1 MDDIYTKINKMYN
14 NKNYLARYGLDIL
27 ITMIICLIFFVAT
40 SYFYVMNNLKP
51 IVADWSNQRC
61 SPVVI
66 PFAGWINNGTTT
78 TPMEFTEQNFTGCI
92 QTILGNITGYAF
104 APIYYLMTAITEA
117 FQDLVDAI
125 DAVRSEFDVIRN
137 AISDF
142 SEEVM
147 SKILNTTMPLVTFI
161 IAAKDMAGKAIGT
174 LTASVYTLIGSY
186 LGLSSLLLFI
196 VKLVLDILIVLA
208 VIIVASWVLAVFF
221 PPAATLAIG
230 NTVIMTAIMVPII
243 LMKVFMDDVMSLS
256 TGDPPSIPSSSHCF
270 SEETIISLAGRK
282 KRKISE
288 INIGDKLAD
297 GSIVTGTM
305 ELSSSGQEI
314 YVLDGV
320 TVTGNHSVYH
330 EEMGW
335 IRVDEHP
342 RGCCLDDFRQPY
354 VYCLNTNTKTIKIGK
369 NTYADWDDLDD
380 MDIAELRVNCA
391 DYGLLPREF
400 KNKDIHTYLDA
411 GLHED
416 TLIEL
421 EDGQSVNIKD
431 VCVNDILRF
440 GEKVVGVVKTD
451 ATDIIGI
458 YEYVLK
464 NGSELKG
471 SGNLQIK
478 DPSLGK
484 FNTFD
489 LEGKEISDV
498 KYLYHLLTNCGDF
511 VVNGIR
517 LGDYNSGIEKYISS
531 DGAKNLP
538 EIF

>member
-1 MDDIYTKINKMYN
+1 MENIYTKINKMYN
-14 NKNYLARYGLDIL
+14 KKTYLASYGLDIL
-27 ITMIICLIFFVAT
+27 ITIIICLIFFVAT
-40 SYFYVMNNLKP
+40 SYFYIMNNLKP
-51 IVADWSNQRC
+51 IVADWSNQKC
-61 SPVVI
+61 SPAVI
-66 PFAGWINNGTTT
+66 PFAGLINNGTTT
-78 TPMEFTEQNFTGCI
+78 TPMEFTEQNFTNCI

-104 APIYYLMTAITEA
+104 APIYYLMQVITDA
-117 FQDLVDAI
+117 FQELVDAI
-125 DAVRSEFDVIRN
+125 DAIRSEFDVIRN
-137 AISDF
+137 SISNF
-142 SEEVM
+142 AEEIM
-147 SKILNTTMPLVTFI
+147 GKILNVVMPLVTFI
-161 IAAKDMAGKAIGT
+161 IASKDMAGKAIGT
-174 LTASVYTLIGSY
+174 LTASLYTLIGSY

-196 VKLVLDILIVLA
+196 VKLVLEILIVLA

-256 TGDPPSIPSSSHCF
+256 TGSPPSIPSCF
-270 SEETIISLAGRK
+270 AEETIIYMAGRK
-282 KRKISE
+282 KKKISR
-288 INIGDKLAD
+288 IKVGDKLAD
-297 GSIVTGTM
+297 GSIVTGIM
-305 ELSSSGQEI
+305 QLSSSGQEI
-314 YVLDGV
+314 YKLDGV

-330 EEMGW
+330 EENGW

-342 RGCCLDDFRQPY
+342 RGCSIDDFREPY

-411 GLHED
+411 GLHES

-421 EDGQSVNIKD
+421 EDGQSVNIKNI
-431 VCVNDILRF
+431 CVNDILRF
-440 GEKVVGVVKTD
+440 GEKVVGIVKID
-451 ATDIIGI
+451 ATDIIGV
-458 YEYVLK
+458 YEYILENASK
-464 NGSELKG
+464 IKG
-471 SGNLQIK
+471 SGNIQVK
-478 DPSLGK
+478 DPCLGN

-489 LEGKEISDV
+489 LNGKEINNT
-498 KYLYHLLTNCGDF
+498 KYLYHLLTDRGNF

-517 LGDYNSGIEKYISS
+517 IGDYNSGIEKYISS